1 MEKMMRHGITA
12 TILLCCSASA
22 FATTPQIIAHRAG
35 TGDAPENTEYAISK
49 SLENKADAIWITV
62 QLSKDSI
69 PVLYR
74 PSDLNSLTNK
84 SGLVSGYKASQLAK
98 FDAGYK
104 FGSDDDHPFRNKGLG
119 IPTLEQV
126 LKKYPDTFF
135 YIDLKSPDADPTQQ
149 AKTLEKVLT
158 KQKALART
166 RFYSTNETYLNA
178 LPATIQRFE
187 SRDKTRTMLAN
198 ITMAHQ
204 CDIPASTDTAR
215 WYGLEMRRNVEV
227 VEKYTLGEA
236 RSKSVLSWDK
246 EAMECFRAQGGA
258 NIILFGIKTEEDF
271 KQAKELGAD
280 GVLVDS
286 PKLFSTFKTK

>member
-1 MEKMMRHGITA
+1 MEKIMRHGITA
-12 TILLCCSASA
+12 AILLCCSVSA

-62 QLSKDSI
+62 QLSKDGI

-74 PSDLNSLTNK
+74 PSDLNSLTNE
-84 SGLVSGYKASQLAK
+84 SGPVSAYSASQLAK

-104 FGSDDDHPFRNKGLG
+104 FGSDNNHPFRNKGLS
-119 IPTLEQV
+119 IPTVEQV
-126 LKKYPDTFF
+126 LTKYPETFF

-149 AKTLEKVLT
+149 AKALEKVLT

-166 RFYSTNETYLNA
+166 RFYSTDEKYLNA
-178 LPATIQRFE
+178 LPNMIQRFE

-204 CDIPASTDTAR
+204 CDIPTNTDTAR

-246 EAMECFRAQGGA
+246 EAMECFRAKGGA

-286 PKLFSTFKTK
+286 PKLFSAFKTK